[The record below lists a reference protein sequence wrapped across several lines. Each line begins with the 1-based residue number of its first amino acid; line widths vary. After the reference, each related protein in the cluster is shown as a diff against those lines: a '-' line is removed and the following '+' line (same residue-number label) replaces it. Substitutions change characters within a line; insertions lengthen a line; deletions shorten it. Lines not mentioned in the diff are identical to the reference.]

1 MCISNDIWLL
11 FRSGQNINIMIPFH
25 SESRIFYDYN

>member
-11 FRSGQNINIMIPFH
+11 FRSGQSINIMISFQ